1 MASDLRPDMRR
12 ASDPAPRFAS
22 VDRVLAGQPT
32 LRVWSVIVTVFG
44 DSIVPRG
51 GEVWL
56 GTLSGILAGLGIDDQ
71 AVRAAV
77 SRLTKDGWL
86 ARERIGR
93 NAYYRL
99 MDAAGQDFASATD
112 RIYGPEAEAYDGQ
125 TCIATARLTA
135 SLDPDAI
142 ADLTRAGWGRIAAG
156 VFCRFGADAG
166 QPQPGFVTLCG
177 PLGAEDARALVSVGW
192 DLADLA
198 EAYRAFDASF
208 AGLAD
213 QEPDSFDELEALLL
227 RTLLIHAFRRVVLRD
242 PMLPR
247 DLMPKDWP
255 GRRARRTAARLY
267 RAVSPAA
274 ERWLDRHA
282 ADRHGALTK
291 DTAATQDR
299 FVSVDWKA

>member
-1 MASDLRPDMRR
+1 MASDVRPDMRR
-12 ASDPAPRFAS
+12 DTDPAPRFAS
-22 VDRVLAGQPT
+22 VDRVLASQPT

-86 ARERIGR
+86 ARERVGR

-99 MDAAGQDFASATD
+99 LDAAGQDFANATD
-112 RIYGPEAEAYDGQ
+112 RIYGPEPAAYDGQ
-125 TCIATARLTA
+125 ACIATARSA
-135 SLDPDAI
+135 VQADPDRAANLI
-142 ADLTRAGWGRIAAG
+142 RAGWGRIAAG
-156 VFCRFGADAG
+156 VFCRFGAGAD
-166 QPQPGFVTLCG
+166 PPEKGFVTLCG
-177 PLGAEDARALVSVGW
+177 SLDAEDARALVSLAW

-198 EAYRAFDASF
+198 KAYNAFESSF
-208 AGLAD
+208 TGLAHRGPED
-213 QEPDSFDELEALLL
+213 FDDLESLLL

-242 PMLPR
+242 PMLPS

-255 GRRARRTAARLY
+255 GRRARRIAAALY
-267 RAVSPAA
+267 QTLSPGA
-274 ERWLDRHA
+274 ESWLDRHA
-282 ADRHGALTK
+282 VDCDGALTK
-291 DTAATQDR
+291 DIAATQDR
-299 FVSVDWKA
+299 FVLVD